1 MIDFSGCKREKQ
13 AASPRRNQMQA
24 QLQGLDKSASKLKC
38 LLASPYQVGKRG
50 EDKPPQQSGR
60 ATWSADGDQGRCRG
74 WTFPVDHWSLES
86 RSAVLPLAGGRSIYR

>member
-13 AASPRRNQMQA
+13 AASPRRNRMQA

-50 EDKPPQQSGR
+50 EED
-60 ATWSADGDQGRCRG
+60 
-74 WTFPVDHWSLES
+74 L
-86 RSAVLPLAGGRSIYR
+86 